1 MQKWADKE
9 GSSALAVWKGFV
21 FVLVFEF
28 SVATRHIH
36 DNLEKITF
44 STNIWTFPELMTNT
58 EITYILQNLQ
68 LDCRIY
74 PSIVGTCA
82 TRAANF
88 THGFAP
94 HISQTVFLGLYQ
106 PVDTKYCTLLFLY
119 INCTVP
125 ADSHSI
131 H

>member
-74 PSIVGTCA
+74 PSIV
-82 TRAANF
+82 
-88 THGFAP
+88 
-94 HISQTVFLGLYQ
+94 
-106 PVDTKYCTLLFLY
+106 VDIIIVLEDVVYRSDFVLHLIKL
-119 INCTVP
+119 P
-125 ADSHSI
+125 
-131 H
+131 

>member
-74 PSIVGTCA
+74 PSIVIYCCDSN
-82 TRAANF
+82 NF
-88 THGFAP
+88 QYDK
-94 HISQTVFLGLYQ
+94 ISYVNLQLYN
-106 PVDTKYCTLLFLY
+106 D
-119 INCTVP
+119 
-125 ADSHSI
+125 
-131 H
+131 

>member
-74 PSIVGTCA
+74 PSIVLI
-82 TRAANF
+82 RAIWRF
-88 THGFAP
+88 
-94 HISQTVFLGLYQ
+94 QKV
-106 PVDTKYCTLLFLY
+106 TKILKSDVEEAEYL
-119 INCTVP
+119 
-125 ADSHSI
+125 
-131 H
+131 

>member
-58 EITYILQNLQ
+58 EIIYILQNLQ

-74 PSIVGTCA
+74 PSIVPIVMNSFHAESEVSNRIT
-82 TRAANF
+82 AAEETPLNF
-88 THGFAP
+88 H
-94 HISQTVFLGLYQ
+94 VR
-106 PVDTKYCTLLFLY
+106 LFFSTERL
-119 INCTVP
+119 NN
-125 ADSHSI
+125 
-131 H
+131 